1 MKVVRKAA
9 ARFRSRSS
17 LKRLAFLCA
26 LSLPLIAQQSP
37 NTATAPVSSAATS
50 QAPARIHGI
59 MKLDGPWR
67 FQVGDDPR
75 WADPD
80 FDDSAWATISLD
92 QTLTEQGLDS
102 YSGYAW
108 YRLRLQPQQL
118 SQISKLPGNQPS
130 GLLLTSDSVGQLAAY
145 INGVES
151 GHTRGMTDHPAM
163 YQSPP
168 FIVHLT
174 PALANGTILLA
185 VRTWAGPETTIKR
198 SLLANVEL
206 GALDDI
212 NDRLNLAIE
221 RHWDQH
227 VVAIVIVSFLFFC
240 VAALGATLYLAQR
253 HHSEY
258 LWLALLCLSVAV
270 TGTVEIAYG
279 QALIP
284 LSIYSVLNLWTGRV
298 FMAVTL
304 EFVLR
309 FTASQHRKL
318 VRGVQIAVLLLPL
331 LALLKLEA
339 IYQFFSISAEVVF
352 CVLISVLLFRAW
364 RRGRREA
371 GVMLLPFFLASTADS
386 VDSILEFAGSKHWIA
401 EGLASTHSHLG
412 PIEFSASAIN
422 YTVFLGSL
430 ISVILYRFVHVSQ
443 EEQRSTAEIEAA
455 RSVQAMLIPTQL
467 PSNRNFML
475 ESAYLPVNGVG
486 GDFFQVLPLK
496 DESLL
501 IVVGDVSGKGLQA
514 AMNASTL
521 VGALRNEISHDPAT
535 ILNHLNLVMVGEDL
549 RPSAGRNSKAVLS
562 FATCLCARI
571 YPDGAMTIANAGH
584 LSPYRDGR
592 EMELASGLPLGITS
606 SIRYEQA
613 DFRLQLGDRLIF
625 LSDGVVEATNPRG
638 ELFGF
643 ERTQQV
649 SNESARYIANAA
661 QRFGQNDDIT
671 VVSLYFALST
681 GQHSRIE

>member
-1 MKVVRKAA
+1 M
-9 ARFRSRSS
+9 
-17 LKRLAFLCA
+17 
-26 LSLPLIAQQSP
+26 
-37 NTATAPVSSAATS
+37 TAPGDSKSETILAGLTPTS
-50 QAPARIHGI
+50 MTLRGQPY
-59 MKLDGPWR
+59 PWSR
-67 FQVGDDPR
+67 P
-75 WADPD
+75 
-80 FDDSAWATISLD
+80 
-92 QTLTEQGLDS
+92 LTEQGLDS

-168 FIVHLT
+168 FIVRLT

-371 GVMLLPFFLASTADS
+371 GIMLLPFFLASTADS
-386 VDSILEFAGSKHWIA
+386 VDSILDFAGSKHWIA

-412 PIEFSASAIN
+412 PIEFTASAVN
-422 YTVFLGSL
+422 YTVFLASL

-549 RPSAGRNSKAVLS
+549 RPSAGRNSKAGPEFCNVS
-562 FATCLCARI
+562 LCA
-571 YPDGAMTIANAGH
+571 N
-584 LSPYRDGR
+584 LS
-592 EMELASGLPLGITS
+592 
-606 SIRYEQA
+606 
-613 DFRLQLGDRLIF
+613 
-625 LSDGVVEATNPRG
+625 
-638 ELFGF
+638 
-643 ERTQQV
+643 
-649 SNESARYIANAA
+649 
-661 QRFGQNDDIT
+661 
-671 VVSLYFALST
+671 
-681 GQHSRIE
+681 

>member
-1 MKVVRKAA
+1 
-9 ARFRSRSS
+9 
-17 LKRLAFLCA
+17 
-26 LSLPLIAQQSP
+26 
-37 NTATAPVSSAATS
+37 
-50 QAPARIHGI
+50 
-59 MKLDGPWR
+59 
-67 FQVGDDPR
+67 
-75 WADPD
+75 
-80 FDDSAWATISLD
+80 
-92 QTLTEQGLDS
+92 
-102 YSGYAW
+102 
-108 YRLRLQPQQL
+108 LQPQQL
-118 SQISKLPGNQPS
+118 SQISKPPGNQPS
-130 GLLLTSDSVGQLAAY
+130 GLLLTSDSIGQLAAY

-151 GHTRGMTDHPAM
+151 GHTRGMTDRPAM

-168 FIVHLT
+168 FIVRLT

-284 LSIYSVLNLWTGRV
+284 LSIFSVLNLWTGRI

-318 VRGVQIAVLLLPL
+318 VRGVQIAVLVLPL

-371 GVMLLPFFLASTADS
+371 GIMLLPFFLASTADS
-386 VDSILEFAGSKHWIA
+386 VDSILDFAGSKHWIA

-412 PIEFSASAIN
+412 PIEFSASAVN
-422 YTVFLGSL
+422 YTVFLASL

>member
-1 MKVVRKAA
+1 
-9 ARFRSRSS
+9 
-17 LKRLAFLCA
+17 
-26 LSLPLIAQQSP
+26 
-37 NTATAPVSSAATS
+37 
-50 QAPARIHGI
+50 

-75 WADPD
+75 WAEPD
-80 FDDSAWATISLD
+80 FDDSAWPTISLD

-118 SQISKLPGNQPS
+118 SQISKPPGNQPS
-130 GLLLTSDSVGQLAAY
+130 GLLLTSDSIGQLAAY

-151 GHTRGMTDHPAM
+151 GHTRGMTDRPAM

-168 FIVHLT
+168 FIVRLT

-284 LSIYSVLNLWTGRV
+284 LSIFSVLNLWTGRI

-318 VRGVQIAVLLLPL
+318 VRGVQIAVLVLPL

-371 GVMLLPFFLASTADS
+371 GIMLLPFFLASTADS
-386 VDSILEFAGSKHWIA
+386 VDSILDFAGSKHWIA

-412 PIEFSASAIN
+412 PIEFSASAVN
-422 YTVFLGSL
+422 YTVFLASL